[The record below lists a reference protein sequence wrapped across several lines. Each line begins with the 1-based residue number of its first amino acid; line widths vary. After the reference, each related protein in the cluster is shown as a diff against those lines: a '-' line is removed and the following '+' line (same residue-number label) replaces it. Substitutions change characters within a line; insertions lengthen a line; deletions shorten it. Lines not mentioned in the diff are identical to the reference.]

1 MNNKV
6 ENRLTNIFNK
16 LLNENVLIKDNIRY
30 FSLKDV
36 SDLFNIKN
44 KRDTLLKLKNTG
56 MDNHIYDKNINGE
69 QKMNLIFISEPAL
82 YMVLFQTRNSLTI
95 DTKIWL
101 CEKVLPS
108 IRDKGMYKD

>member
-1 MNNKV
+1 MNK
-6 ENRLTNIFNK
+6 LTSIFNK

-56 MDNHIYDKNINGE
+56 MDNHHIYDKNKNGE

-82 YMVLFQTRNSLTI
+82 YMVLFQTRNSLSI

-101 CEKVLPS
+101 CENVLPS
-108 IRDKGMYKD
+108 IRDKGIYKD